1 VSKVPTDYVGMTKYL
16 RGHLETE
23 QGALEAY
30 ASLVDG
36 RPDDIISYLIKK
48 ILADEERHHALFGEI
63 LNSLESKI
71 GWKDVEPRVPSL
83 RATVHDREAL
93 LATTDE
99 LLAVEREDAKELK
112 ALRKTWRQARGE
124 YGLWSMLVEG
134 AELDTEKHIRM
145 LKYLRQLILEASEEE
160 TAGSQ
165 P

>member
-1 VSKVPTDYVGMTKYL
+1 MSKVPTDYVGMTKYL
-16 RGHLETE
+16 KGHLETE

-30 ASLVDG
+30 TTLVES
-36 RPDDIISYLIKK
+36 RPDDIISYLIRT

-83 RATVHDREAL
+83 SSTINDREAL

-99 LLAVEREDAKELK
+99 LLALEREDAKELK
-112 ALRKTWRQARGE
+112 TLRKTWRQAGGE

-145 LKYLRQLILEASEEE
+145 LKYLRRLIVEAGEEG
-160 TAGSQ
+160 TRSPQ
-165 P
+165 R